1 VTRKRELRL
10 GENRIDLLEM
20 MDNLFFKM
28 WIGIWIN
35 DTEYI
40 LNLGDLDNI
49 LNWIGDNG
57 VEFLIE

>member
-1 VTRKRELRL
+1 MARKRELRL

-28 WIGIWIN
+28 WISIWIN

-40 LNLGDLDNI
+40 LNLRDLDDI
-49 LNWIGDNG
+49 LNGIGDNG